1 MLRRVLFILVL
12 LTCTILILP
21 APTPAQDYPSKS
33 ITLINPLPPGGTLDL
48 QARAFAALAEKYLGK
63 PMVVVNKIGAAGA
76 VGSLTA
82 AQAKP
87 DGYTLCLGWSAQTA
101 LIINEILQ
109 DRKPSFTI
117 DDFIVL
123 GRFTDSSPVF
133 LVPANSP
140 WKTMKEALD
149 DIKAHPN
156 TYSFSSGGIQSISH
170 LPMEA
175 LIAETGVKLRHVP
188 FQGGGP
194 AFTALIGGHVQC
206 SSQYPGTSL
215 PKIKA
220 KQLRALAAFSEKRL
234 TNYEDVPTFK
244 ELGMNVFHSSWVGL
258 VAPKGT
264 PAPIVEKLRKLVKQ
278 VTSDPAFIDVIEK
291 AGDEVDY
298 ADAEATRKAWGREY
312 DRLKKLLER
321 QPKEKK

>member
-1 MLRRVLFILVL
+1 MSRRVLLFLVL
-12 LTCTILILP
+12 FLVWVSP
-21 APTPAQDYPSKS
+21 ALVRAEEYPARP

-48 QARAFAALAEKYLGK
+48 QGRAFAAVVEKYLGK
-63 PMVVVNKIGAAGA
+63 PMVVVNKTGAAGA
-76 VGSLTA
+76 VGSLTV

-87 DGYTLCLGWSAQTA
+87 DGYTLGLGWSAQTA
-101 LIINEILQ
+101 LIINEIAEG
-109 DRKPSFTI
+109 RKPSFTT

-133 LVPANSP
+133 LVPFNSP
-140 WKTMKEALD
+140 WKTIQQALE

-175 LIAETGVKLRHVP
+175 LIVEMGLKLRHVP

-206 SSQYPGTSL
+206 SAQYPGTSL

-220 KQLRALAAFSEKRL
+220 KQLRVLASFSENRL
-234 TNYEDVPTFK
+234 KNYEDVPTFK
-244 ELGMNVFHSSWVGL
+244 ELGYNVFHSSWVGM

-264 PAPIVEKLRKLVKQ
+264 PAPIVERLRTLVKQ
-278 VTSDPAFIDVIEK
+278 VTSDPAFVDVIEK
-291 AGDEVDY
+291 AGDEVAY
-298 ADAEATRKAWGREY
+298 ADAETTRKAWGKEY
-312 DRLKKLLER
+312 ERLQKLLSRME
-321 QPKEKK
+321 KEKKQ

>member
-1 MLRRVLFILVL
+1 MTRRVLLFLVL
-12 LTCTILILP
+12 FLVLVSP
-21 APTPAQDYPSKS
+21 ALVRAEEYPARP
-33 ITLINPLPPGGTLDL
+33 ITLINPLPPGGTLNL
-48 QARAFAALAEKYLGK
+48 QGRAFAAVVEKYLGK
-63 PMVVVNKIGAAGA
+63 PMVVVNKTGAAGA
-76 VGSLTA
+76 VGSLTV

-87 DGYTLCLGWSAQTA
+87 DGYTLGLGWSAQTA
-101 LIINEILQ
+101 LIINEIAEG
-109 DRKPSFTI
+109 RKPSFTA

-133 LVPANSP
+133 LVPFNSP
-140 WKTMKEALD
+140 WKTIQQALE

-175 LIAETGVKLRHVP
+175 LIVEMGLKLRHVP

-206 SSQYPGTSL
+206 SAQYPGTSL

-220 KQLRALAAFSEKRL
+220 KQLRVLASFSENRL
-234 TNYEDVPTFK
+234 KNYEDVPTFK
-244 ELGMNVFHSSWVGL
+244 ELGYNVFHSSWVGM

-264 PAPIVEKLRKLVKQ
+264 PAPIVERLRTLVKQ
-278 VTSDPAFIDVIEK
+278 VTIDPAFVDVIEK

-298 ADAEATRKAWGREY
+298 ADAETTRKAWGKEY
-312 DRLKKLLER
+312 ERLQKLLSRME
-321 QPKEKK
+321 KEKKQ

>member
-1 MLRRVLFILVL
+1 MSRRILGV
-12 LTCTILILP
+12 LILSL
-21 APTPAQDYPSKS
+21 ALLSPTLTWAQDYPARV
-33 ITLINPLPPGGTLDL
+33 ITLVNPLPPGGTCDL
-48 QARAFAALAEKYLGK
+48 QGRAFAGLVEKYLGK
-63 PMVVVNKIGAAGA
+63 PMIVVNKTGAAGSVGTLA
-76 VGSLTA
+76 V

-87 DGYTLCLGWSAQTA
+87 DGYTLCIGWSAQTG
-101 LIINEILQ
+101 LIIGEVLAG
-109 DRKPSFTI
+109 RKPSFTI

-133 LVPANSP
+133 LVPVNSP
-140 WKTMKEALD
+140 WKTIQQALD

-156 TYSFSSGGIQSISH
+156 TYAFSSGGIQSISH

-175 LIAETGVKLRHVP
+175 LTTELGLKLRHVP

-220 KQLRALAAFSEKRL
+220 KQLRVLATFAEKRFK
-234 TNYEDVPTFK
+234 NYEDVPTFK
-244 ELGMNVFHSSWVGL
+244 ELGYNVFHSSWVGM

-264 PAPIVEKLRKLVKQ
+264 PAPIVEKLRTLVKQ
-278 VTSDPAFIDVIEK
+278 ITSDPAFVDIIEK
-291 AGDEVDY
+291 SGDEVDY
-298 ADAEATRKAWGREY
+298 ADSETTRKEWQKEY
-312 DRLKKLLER
+312 ERMYKLLER
-321 QPKEKK
+321 VEKEKKS

>member
-1 MLRRVLFILVL
+1 MNRRVWL
-12 LTCTILILP
+12 LLILLMVFALP
-21 APTPAQDYPSKS
+21 ALLRAEEYPARP

-48 QARAFAALAEKYLGK
+48 QGRAFAAVVEKYLGK

-76 VGSLTA
+76 VGSLTV

-87 DGYTLCLGWSAQTA
+87 DGYTLGLGWSAQTA
-101 LIINEILQ
+101 LIINEILEG
-109 DRKPSFTI
+109 RKPSFTT
-117 DDFIVL
+117 DDFIIL

-133 LVPANSP
+133 LVPTNSP
-140 WKTMKEALD
+140 WKTIQQALE

-156 TYSFSSGGIQSISH
+156 TYSYSSGGIQSISH

-175 LIAETGVKLRHVP
+175 LITEMGLKLRHVP

-206 SSQYPGTSL
+206 SAQYPGTSL
-215 PKIKA
+215 PKVKA
-220 KQLRALAAFSEKRL
+220 KQLRVLASFSEKRL
-234 TNYEDVPTFK
+234 KNYEDVPTFK
-244 ELGMNVFHSSWVGL
+244 ELGYNVFHSSWVGL

-264 PAPIVEKLRKLVKQ
+264 PAPIVERLRTLVKQ
-278 VTSDPAFIDVIEK
+278 ATADPAFVDVIEK

-298 ADAEATRKAWGREY
+298 ADAETTRNAWGKEY
-312 DRLKKLLER
+312 ERLQKLLSR
-321 QPKEKK
+321 MEKAKKQ

>member
-1 MLRRVLFILVL
+1 MSRRVLLFVVLFLVL
-12 LTCTILILP
+12 VSP
-21 APTPAQDYPSKS
+21 ALVRAEEYPARP

-48 QARAFAALAEKYLGK
+48 QGRAFVAVVEKYLGK
-63 PMVVVNKIGAAGA
+63 PMMVVNKTGAAGA
-76 VGSLTA
+76 VGSLTV

-87 DGYTLCLGWSAQTA
+87 DGYTLGLGWSAQTA
-101 LIINEILQ
+101 LIINEIIEG
-109 DRKPSFTI
+109 RKPSFTT

-133 LVPANSP
+133 LVPFNSP
-140 WKTMKEALD
+140 WKTIQQALE

-175 LIAETGVKLRHVP
+175 LIVEMGLKLRHVP

-206 SSQYPGTSL
+206 SAQYPGTSL

-220 KQLRALAAFSEKRL
+220 KQLRVLTSFSENRL
-234 TNYEDVPTFK
+234 KNYEDVPTFK
-244 ELGMNVFHSSWVGL
+244 ELGYNVYHSSWVGM

-264 PAPIVEKLRKLVKQ
+264 PAPIVERLRTLVKQ
-278 VTSDPAFIDVIEK
+278 VTSDPAFVDVIEK

-298 ADAEATRKAWGREY
+298 ADAETTRKAWGKEY
-312 DRLKKLLER
+312 ERLQKLLSRIER
-321 QPKEKK
+321 EKKQ

>member
-1 MLRRVLFILVL
+1 MNRRSLLFLIVILLFI
-12 LTCTILILP
+12 
-21 APTPAQDYPSKS
+21 TPALVRAEEYPARP

-48 QARAFAALAEKYLGK
+48 QGRAFAAVVEKYLGK

-76 VGSLTA
+76 VGSLTV

-87 DGYTLCLGWSAQTA
+87 DGYTLGLGWSAQTA
-101 LIINEILQ
+101 LIINEIIEG
-109 DRKPSFTI
+109 RKPSFTA

-133 LVPANSP
+133 LVPFNSP
-140 WKTMKEALD
+140 WKTMKQALEE
-149 DIKAHPN
+149 IKAHPN

-175 LIAETGVKLRHVP
+175 LIVEMGLKLRHVP

-194 AFTALIGGHVQC
+194 AFTALIGGHVLC
-206 SSQYPGTSL
+206 SAQFPGTSL

-220 KQLRALAAFSEKRL
+220 KQLRVLASFSESRL
-234 TNYEDVPTFK
+234 KNYEEVPTFK
-244 ELGMNVFHSSWVGL
+244 ELGYNVFHSSWVGM

-264 PAPIVEKLRKLVKQ
+264 PAPIVERLRALVKQ
-278 VTSDPAFIDVIEK
+278 VTSDPVFVDVIEK

-298 ADAEATRKAWGREY
+298 ADAETTRKAWGTEY
-312 DRLKKLLER
+312 ERLQKLLSRME
-321 QPKEKK
+321 KEKKQ

>member
-1 MLRRVLFILVL
+1 MVRRILLVFMLFLVWVSPM
-12 LTCTILILP
+12 P
-21 APTPAQDYPSKS
+21 ARAEEYPARP

-48 QARAFAALAEKYLGK
+48 QGRAFAAVVEKYLGK
-63 PMVVVNKIGAAGA
+63 PMVVVNKTGAAGA
-76 VGSLTA
+76 VGSVTV

-87 DGYTLCLGWSAQTA
+87 DGYTLGLGWSAQTA
-101 LIINEILQ
+101 LIINEIIEG
-109 DRKPSFTI
+109 RKPSFTV

-133 LVPANSP
+133 LVPVNSP
-140 WKTMKEALD
+140 WKTIQQALE

-156 TYSFSSGGIQSISH
+156 TYAFSSGGIQSISH

-175 LIAETGVKLRHVP
+175 LIVEMGLKLRHVP

-194 AFTALIGGHVQC
+194 AFTALIGDHVQC
-206 SSQYPGTSL
+206 SAQYPGTSL

-220 KQLRALAAFSEKRL
+220 KQLRVLASFSEQRL
-234 TNYEDVPTFK
+234 KNYEDVPTFK
-244 ELGMNVFHSSWVGL
+244 ELGYNVFHSSWVGM

-264 PAPIVEKLRKLVKQ
+264 PAPIVEKLRMLVKQ
-278 VTSDPAFIDVIEK
+278 VTSDPAFVDVIEK

-298 ADAEATRKAWGREY
+298 ADAETTRKAWGKEY
-312 DRLKKLLER
+312 ERLQKLLSRME
-321 QPKEKK
+321 KEKKQ

>member
-1 MLRRVLFILVL
+1 MNRRVWL
-12 LTCTILILP
+12 LLIMLMVFAIP
-21 APTPAQDYPSKS
+21 ALLRAEEYPVRP

-48 QARAFAALAEKYLGK
+48 QGRAFAAVVEKYLGK
-63 PMVVVNKIGAAGA
+63 PMVVVNKTGAAGA
-76 VGSLTA
+76 IGSLNI

-87 DGYTLCLGWSAQTA
+87 DGYTLGLGWSAQTA
-101 LIINEILQ
+101 LIINEILEG
-109 DRKPSFTI
+109 RKPSFTV

-133 LVPANSP
+133 LVPYNSP
-140 WKTMKEALD
+140 WKTIQQAIE

-175 LIAETGVKLRHVP
+175 LAVEMGMKLRHVP

-194 AFTALIGGHVQC
+194 AFTALVGGHVQC

-220 KQLRALAAFSEKRL
+220 KQLRVLAAFSEQRL
-234 TNYEDVPTFK
+234 KNYEDVPTFK
-244 ELGMNVFHSSWVGL
+244 ELGYNVFHSSWVGM
-258 VAPKGT
+258 VAPKET
-264 PAPIVEKLRKLVKQ
+264 PAPIVEKLRTLVKQ
-278 VTSDPAFIDVIEK
+278 VTSDPAFVNVIEK
-291 AGDEVDY
+291 AGDEVEY
-298 ADAEATRKAWGREY
+298 ADAETTRKAWGDEY
-312 DRLKKLLER
+312 ERLQKLLSRME
-321 QPKEKK
+321 EAKKK

>member
-1 MLRRVLFILVL
+1 MNRRVWL
-12 LTCTILILP
+12 LLIMLMVFALP
-21 APTPAQDYPSKS
+21 ALVRAQEYPARP

-48 QARAFAALAEKYLGK
+48 QGRAFAAVVEKYLGK

-76 VGSLTA
+76 VGSLTVS
-82 AQAKP
+82 QAKP
-87 DGYTLCLGWSAQTA
+87 DGYTLGLGWSAQTA
-101 LIINEILQ
+101 LIINEILEG
-109 DRKPSFTI
+109 RKPSFTM

-133 LVPANSP
+133 LVPTNSP
-140 WKTMKEALD
+140 WKTIQQALE

-156 TYSFSSGGIQSISH
+156 TYSYSSGGIQSISH

-175 LIAETGVKLRHVP
+175 LIVELGLKMRHVP

-220 KQLRALAAFSEKRL
+220 KQLRALAVFSEKRL
-234 TNYEDVPTFK
+234 KGYEDVPTFK
-244 ELGMNVFHSSWVGL
+244 ELGYNVFHSSWVGM

-264 PAPIVEKLRKLVKQ
+264 PAPIVEKLRTLVKQ
-278 VTSDPAFIDVIEK
+278 VTADPAFVDVIQK

-298 ADAEATRKAWGREY
+298 ADADATRKAWGKEY
-312 DRLKKLLER
+312 ERLQKLLARME
-321 QPKEKK
+321 KEKKQ

>member
-1 MLRRVLFILVL
+1 MSRRVLLFLVL
-12 LTCTILILP
+12 SLVFVSP
-21 APTPAQDYPSKS
+21 ALVRAEEYPARP

-48 QARAFAALAEKYLGK
+48 QGRAFAAVVEKYLGK
-63 PMVVVNKIGAAGA
+63 PMVVVNKTGAAGA
-76 VGSLTA
+76 VGSLTV

-87 DGYTLCLGWSAQTA
+87 DGYTLGLGWSAQTA
-101 LIINEILQ
+101 LIINEIIEG
-109 DRKPSFTI
+109 RKPSFTT

-133 LVPANSP
+133 LVPFNSP
-140 WKTMKEALD
+140 WKTIQQALE

-175 LIAETGVKLRHVP
+175 LIVEMGLKLRHVP

-206 SSQYPGTSL
+206 SAQYPGTSL

-220 KQLRALAAFSEKRL
+220 RQLRVLASFSENRL
-234 TNYEDVPTFK
+234 KNYEDVPTFK
-244 ELGMNVFHSSWVGL
+244 ELGYNVFHSSWVGM

-264 PAPIVEKLRKLVKQ
+264 PAPIVERLRTLVKQ
-278 VTSDPAFIDVIEK
+278 VTSDPAFVDVIEK

-298 ADAEATRKAWGREY
+298 ADAETTRKAWGKEY
-312 DRLKKLLER
+312 ERLQKLLSRMER
-321 QPKEKK
+321 EKKQ

>member
-1 MLRRVLFILVL
+1 MSRRTLLCLVL
-12 LTCTILILP
+12 LLVLASISPLR
-21 APTPAQDYPSKS
+21 AEDYPARA

-48 QARAFAALAEKYLGK
+48 QGRAFAAVVEKYLGK
-63 PMVVVNKIGAAGA
+63 PMVVVNKTGAAGA
-76 VGSLTA
+76 VGSLNT

-87 DGYTLCLGWSAQTA
+87 DGYTLGLGWSAQTA
-101 LIINEILQ
+101 LIINEIMEN
-109 DRKPSFTI
+109 RKPSFVM
-117 DDFIVL
+117 DDFVTL

-133 LVPANSP
+133 LVPFDSP
-140 WKTMKEALD
+140 WKTIQQALA
-149 DIKAHPN
+149 DIKANPN

-175 LIAETGVKLRHVP
+175 LLTEMGLKLRHVP

-206 SSQYPGTSL
+206 SAQYPGTSL

-220 KQLRALAAFSEKRL
+220 KQLRVLAAFSEKRMK
-234 TNYEDVPTFK
+234 NYEDVPTFK
-244 ELGMNVFHSSWVGL
+244 ELGYNVFHSSWVGM

-264 PAPIVEKLRKLVKQ
+264 PAPIVEKLRTLVKQ
-278 VTSDPAFIDVIEK
+278 VTGDPAFVDVIQK

-298 ADAEATRKAWGREY
+298 ADAETTRKAWGKEY
-312 DRLKKLLER
+312 ERLQTLLSRMEKAKK
-321 QPKEKK
+321 P

>member
-1 MLRRVLFILVL
+1 
-12 LTCTILILP
+12 
-21 APTPAQDYPSKS
+21 
-33 ITLINPLPPGGTLDL
+33 
-48 QARAFAALAEKYLGK
+48 
-63 PMVVVNKIGAAGA
+63 MVVVNKNGAAGS
-76 VGSLTA
+76 VGSLA
-82 AQAKP
+82 GAQAKP

-101 LIINEILQ
+101 LVIAEVLAG
-109 DRKPSFTI
+109 RKPSFTA

-123 GRFTDSSPVF
+123 GRFNDSSPVF
-133 LVPANSP
+133 LVPVNSP
-140 WKTMKEALD
+140 WKTIQQALD

-156 TYSFSSGGIQSISH
+156 TYSFSSGGVQSISH

-175 LIAETGVKLRHVP
+175 LIAELGLKLRHVP

-220 KQLRALAAFSEKRL
+220 KQLRVLATFAEKRFK
-234 TNYEDVPTFK
+234 NYEDVPTLK
-244 ELGMNVFHSSWVGL
+244 ELGYNVFHSSWVGM

-264 PAPIVEKLRKLVKQ
+264 PAPIVEKLRTLVKQ
-278 VTSDPAFIDVIEK
+278 VTSDPAFVDVIEK

-298 ADAEATRKAWGREY
+298 ADAETTRKNWQKEH
-312 DRLKKLLER
+312 DRLYKLLE
-321 QPKEKK
+321 QLEKEKKS

>member
-1 MLRRVLFILVL
+1 MSRRVLLFLVL
-12 LTCTILILP
+12 FFVFVSP
-21 APTPAQDYPSKS
+21 ALVRAEEYPARP

-48 QARAFAALAEKYLGK
+48 QGRAFAAVVEKYLGK
-63 PMVVVNKIGAAGA
+63 PMVVVNKTGAAGA
-76 VGSLTA
+76 VGSLTV

-87 DGYTLCLGWSAQTA
+87 DGYTLGLGWSAQTA
-101 LIINEILQ
+101 LTINEILEG
-109 DRKPSFTI
+109 RKPSFTM

-133 LVPANSP
+133 LVPFNSP
-140 WKTMKEALD
+140 WKTIQQALE

-175 LIAETGVKLRHVP
+175 LAVEMGLKLRHVP

-194 AFTALIGGHVQC
+194 AFTALVGGHVQC
-206 SSQYPGTSL
+206 SAQYPGTSL

-220 KQLRALAAFSEKRL
+220 KQLRVLASFSESRL
-234 TNYEDVPTFK
+234 KNYEDVPTFK
-244 ELGMNVFHSSWVGL
+244 ELGYNVFHSSWVGM

-264 PAPIVEKLRKLVKQ
+264 PAPIVERLRTLVKQ
-278 VTSDPAFIDVIEK
+278 VTSDPAFVDVIEK

-298 ADAEATRKAWGREY
+298 ADSETTRKAWSKEY
-312 DRLKKLLER
+312 ERLQKLLSRME
-321 QPKEKK
+321 KEKKQ

>member
-1 MLRRVLFILVL
+1 MSRRVLLFLVL
-12 LTCTILILP
+12 SLVFVSP
-21 APTPAQDYPSKS
+21 ALVRAEEYPARP

-48 QARAFAALAEKYLGK
+48 QGRAFAAVVEKYLGK
-63 PMVVVNKIGAAGA
+63 PMVVVNKTGAAGA
-76 VGSLTA
+76 VGSLTV

-87 DGYTLCLGWSAQTA
+87 DGYTLGLGWSAQTA
-101 LIINEILQ
+101 LIINEIIEG
-109 DRKPSFTI
+109 RKPSFTA

-133 LVPANSP
+133 LVPFNSP
-140 WKTMKEALD
+140 WKTIQQALE

-175 LIAETGVKLRHVP
+175 LIVEMGLKLRHVP

-206 SSQYPGTSL
+206 SAQYPGTSL

-220 KQLRALAAFSEKRL
+220 KQLRVLASFSENRL
-234 TNYEDVPTFK
+234 KNYEDVPTFK
-244 ELGMNVFHSSWVGL
+244 ELGYNVFHSSWVGM

-264 PAPIVEKLRKLVKQ
+264 PAPIVERLRTLVKQ
-278 VTSDPAFIDVIEK
+278 VSVDPTFVDVIEK
-291 AGDEVDY
+291 AGDEVAY
-298 ADAEATRKAWGREY
+298 ADAETTRKAWGKEY
-312 DRLKKLLER
+312 ERLQKLLSRMER
-321 QPKEKK
+321 EKKQ

>member
-1 MLRRVLFILVL
+1 MSRRVLLFLVL
-12 LTCTILILP
+12 FLVLVSP
-21 APTPAQDYPSKS
+21 ALVRAEEYPARP

-48 QARAFAALAEKYLGK
+48 QGRAFAAVVEKYLGK
-63 PMVVVNKIGAAGA
+63 PMVVVNKTGAAGA
-76 VGSLTA
+76 VGSLTV

-87 DGYTLCLGWSAQTA
+87 DGYTLGLGWSAQTA
-101 LIINEILQ
+101 LIINEIAEG
-109 DRKPSFTI
+109 RKPSFTA

-133 LVPANSP
+133 LVPFNSP
-140 WKTMKEALD
+140 WKTIQQALE

-175 LIAETGVKLRHVP
+175 LIVEMGLKLRHVP

-206 SSQYPGTSL
+206 SAQYPGTSL

-220 KQLRALAAFSEKRL
+220 KQLRVLASFSENRL
-234 TNYEDVPTFK
+234 KNYEDVPTFK
-244 ELGMNVFHSSWVGL
+244 ELGYNVFHSSWVGM

-264 PAPIVEKLRKLVKQ
+264 PAPIVERLRTLVKQ
-278 VTSDPAFIDVIEK
+278 VTSDPAFVDVIEK

-298 ADAEATRKAWGREY
+298 ADAETTRKAWGKEY
-312 DRLKKLLER
+312 ERLQKLLSRMER
-321 QPKEKK
+321 EKKQ

>member
-1 MLRRVLFILVL
+1 MNRRVLLFLFVVL
-12 LTCTILILP
+12 LLVPSALVRAQEYP
-21 APTPAQDYPSKS
+21 ARP

-48 QARAFAALAEKYLGK
+48 QGRAFAAVVEKYLGK

-76 VGSLTA
+76 VGSLTV

-87 DGYTLCLGWSAQTA
+87 DGYTLGLGWSAQTA
-101 LIINEILQ
+101 LIINEIIEG
-109 DRKPSFTI
+109 RKPSFTA

-133 LVPANSP
+133 LVPFNSP
-140 WKTMKEALD
+140 WKTMKQALE

-175 LIAETGVKLRHVP
+175 LIVEMGLKLRHVP

-206 SSQYPGTSL
+206 SAQYPGTSL

-220 KQLRALAAFSEKRL
+220 KQLRVLASFSESRL
-234 TNYEDVPTFK
+234 KNYEEVPTFK
-244 ELGMNVFHSSWVGL
+244 ELGYNVFHSSWVGM

-264 PAPIVEKLRKLVKQ
+264 PAPIVERLRTLVKQ
-278 VTSDPAFIDVIEK
+278 VTSDPVFVDVIEK

-298 ADAEATRKAWGREY
+298 ADAETTRRVWGKEY
-312 DRLKKLLER
+312 ERLQKLLSLME
-321 QPKEKK
+321 KEKKQ

>member
-1 MLRRVLFILVL
+1 MSRRVLLFLVL
-12 LTCTILILP
+12 FFVFVSP
-21 APTPAQDYPSKS
+21 ALVRAEEYPARP

-48 QARAFAALAEKYLGK
+48 QGRAFAAVVEKYLGK
-63 PMVVVNKIGAAGA
+63 PMVVVNKTGAAGA
-76 VGSLTA
+76 VGSLTV

-87 DGYTLCLGWSAQTA
+87 DGYTLGLGWSAQTA
-101 LIINEILQ
+101 LIINEILEG
-109 DRKPSFTI
+109 RKPSFTM

-133 LVPANSP
+133 LVPFNSP
-140 WKTMKEALD
+140 WKTIQQALE

-175 LIAETGVKLRHVP
+175 LAVEMGLKLRHVP

-194 AFTALIGGHVQC
+194 AFTALVGGHVQC
-206 SSQYPGTSL
+206 SAQYPGTSL

-220 KQLRALAAFSEKRL
+220 KQLRVLASFSESRL
-234 TNYEDVPTFK
+234 KNYEDVPTFK
-244 ELGMNVFHSSWVGL
+244 ELGYNVFHSSWVGM

-264 PAPIVEKLRKLVKQ
+264 PAPIVERLRTLVKQ
-278 VTSDPAFIDVIEK
+278 VTSDPAFVDVIEK

-298 ADAEATRKAWGREY
+298 ADSETTRKAWSKEY
-312 DRLKKLLER
+312 ERLQKLLSRME
-321 QPKEKK
+321 KEKKQ